1 MTNVLRVAMVDPNDG
16 TREKLKAMLLS
27 IDTLWL
33 EADCSRYEFFAD
45 VLSQTNPDVAV
56 VALDAD
62 SAKSIALVER
72 ISREWSD
79 CVVLAASSSSDGQL
93 ILRAIRA
100 GAREFLT
107 FPLSEGELK
116 AALERVSIQK
126 FGSSDSKRGSCELI
140 AIAGATGGVGSTSV
154 ASNIGCILASE
165 PGRSVGLIDLDLALG
180 DADVFLNVIP
190 DYTLA
195 DVVQNVSRLD
205 IQLLK
210 KSLTKHASGLY
221 LLPRPV
227 ELHDTGAITP
237 ESLRKVIGLMKASF
251 THLVVDL
258 SKSYSDVDISVMEA
272 ANKVLL
278 VTQLDLPCL
287 RNVVRLLMSFEEI
300 EGLKQKVEIVV
311 NRAGLDSGQISLKKA
326 KETLG
331 RDVYA
336 LLPNDYRTM
345 VSVRNNGVPL
355 ITQAPK
361 APITMAMREMVDKL
375 AGTVEQ
381 SMPAKR
387 PTRNYQ
393 KAAGRNSGPVAP
405 NRRFNILDRGDLS
418 SLWSTQ
424 SGLHRDPL
432 GHRDAT
438 KSKPTVIAA
447 SMTVKPVVKPMFH
460 RCG

>member
-1 MTNVLRVAMVDPNDG
+1 MSNVLRLAMVDPNDG
-16 TREKLKAMLLS
+16 TREKLKAMLLT
-27 IDTLWL
+27 IETVWL
-33 EADCSRYEFFAD
+33 DADCSRYEFF
-45 VLSQTNPDVAV
+45 PDVVAQTKPDV
-56 VALDAD
+56 GVLALDSD
-62 SAKSIALVER
+62 PNKTISLVER
-72 ISREWSD
+72 LSKENPE
-79 CVVLAASSSSDGQL
+79 CVLLVVSGSNDGQL

-107 FPLSEGELK
+107 LPLAKEELES
-116 AALERVSIQK
+116 AINRVSMQK
-126 FGSSDSKRGSCELI
+126 FGAADSRRGSCAVI
-140 AIAGATGGVGSTSV
+140 AVAGATGGVGCTSV
-154 ASNIGCILASE
+154 ASNLGCILASE
-165 PGRSVGLIDLDLALG
+165 PGKSVALLDLDLALG

-227 ELHDTGAITP
+227 ELHDTNAITA
-237 ESLRKVIGLMKASF
+237 ESLRKVIGLLKVSF
-251 THLVVDL
+251 THLIVDL
-258 SKSYSDVDISVMEA
+258 SKGYSEVDMSVMEV

-287 RNVVRLLMSFEEI
+287 RNVVRLMMSFEEI

-326 KETLG
+326 KETIG
-331 RDVYA
+331 REVYA

-361 APITMAMREMVDKL
+361 AAITVALREMVAKL
-375 AGTVEQ
+375 NGENQAPETVVSEE
-381 SMPAKR
+381 SESNESRWKKFWP
-387 PTRNYQ
+387 
-393 KAAGRNSGPVAP
+393 G
-405 NRRFNILDRGDLS
+405 S
-418 SLWSTQ
+418 S
-424 SGLHRDPL
+424 
-432 GHRDAT
+432 
-438 KSKPTVIAA
+438 KSKV
-447 SMTVKPVVKPMFH
+447 
-460 RCG
+460 